1 MSIRSFALNRF
12 TPIISIASLLV
23 CTVLLFE
30 LSAVNSKL
38 DALLLTQ
45 ERAQKAV
52 EKQLEQAKRYEE
64 QGKLGL
70 AKTLFL
76 RGINSGIPTLEQ
88 TAQKGLLRLE
98 LRASL
103 AQLGTFNSVKF
114 KRLEELM
121 KTSSDL
127 SPRWGEVFQFLR
139 AVQRDDTETVITLG
153 QRLLTQPG
161 AHSQV
166 LFVVSNALI
175 RKNNLKQATA
185 LVQDFLKSHQ
195 ARADIWA
202 YLGQLQRKNKAVK
215 AAIKSYEQALKLEKN
230 DQHRLELAR
239 CHMSLGNW
247 QSANTLLNPE
257 QMNEQ
262 VRNDAFKLKGA
273 CLFQLK
279 QYEASAQYYQK
290 AHRVVADPNTLLS
303 RVIALQVAGKHAVA
317 LKDIETLLPR
327 DDTLPQIHYHHGQ
340 SLDKVGLTYEA
351 SLAYIRFLKRAEG
364 QTNQRKRLARAEA
377 WLRTYN
383 RSLTVPKDLR
393 EQLEPPPS
401 K

>member
-52 EKQLEQAKRYEE
+52 EKQLEQAKLYEE

-103 AQLGTFNSVKF
+103 AQLDTFNSVKF

-202 YLGQLQRKNKAVK
+202 YLGQLQRKNKSVK

-239 CHMSLGNW
+239 CHMSKLAISEHPSQPG
-247 QSANTLLNPE
+247 T
-257 QMNEQ
+257 NE
-262 VRNDAFKLKGA
+262 
-273 CLFQLK
+273 
-279 QYEASAQYYQK
+279 
-290 AHRVVADPNTLLS
+290 
-303 RVIALQVAGKHAVA
+303 
-317 LKDIETLLPR
+317 
-327 DDTLPQIHYHHGQ
+327 
-340 SLDKVGLTYEA
+340 
-351 SLAYIRFLKRAEG
+351 
-364 QTNQRKRLARAEA
+364 
-377 WLRTYN
+377 
-383 RSLTVPKDLR
+383 
-393 EQLEPPPS
+393 
-401 K
+401 